1 MIRKKIRLYYWLTLA
16 FIEKYL
22 LYVSISFFVTSIAI
36 AFYIFFSKDII
47 QLLISDVHTVGV
59 QGVYT
64 LDNLPP
70 TVMKELTVPL
80 FSQKPDGS
88 FESELV
94 KSYSHDDKFT
104 KFEIVIYPDLV
115 FTDKTPFTSNEIGF
129 VFKDVK
135 VSRPDKTR
143 IVYELQKSF
152 PPFLSYLTQPV
163 HTTNPFRGIKGDYI
177 ITQVRYVPSNDRLEK
192 IVLTPLVVGKPKL
205 VFKFYR
211 SDADLVTA
219 YKLHEIDEFTTTG
232 SVALDTFKPWA
243 NTVVTKLS
251 DYSRVVTLFFNLKQ
265 TLLSEKDMRLAL
277 YGSIPVKL
285 LEESGNIAVS
295 PVSPLS
301 PNYDPSIPR
310 IAENPEV
317 NKNILKRFF
326 SQASES
332 AKLKL
337 STSIEFIN
345 LAHTIKDIIESA
357 GGSCTV
363 DITGLQPGERSDMT
377 LGMWNIPSDV
387 NQYFVWH
394 SSQKARSNIT
404 QYDNKKVD
412 KLLEEYRATDSAK
425 LQKEDLGEF
434 QITLV
439 ADAPA
444 VFLYY
449 PYTYTISRKK

>member
-1 MIRKKIRLYYWLTLA
+1 MIRKKLRLYYWLVLA

-22 LYVSISFFVTSIAI
+22 LYVSISFFITSIAI
-36 AFYIFFSKDII
+36 ALYIFFSKDII
-47 QLLISDVHTVGV
+47 QLLISDVHTIGIR
-59 QGVYT
+59 GVYT

-70 TVMKELTVPL
+70 AVMKNVTVPL
-80 FSQKPDGS
+80 FAQKPDGS

-94 KSYSHDDKFT
+94 RSYSHDKEFT
-104 KFEIVIYPDLV
+104 KFEIVIHPDLV
-115 FTDKTPFTSNEIGF
+115 FTDRTPFTSKEIGF

-135 VSRPDKTR
+135 ITRPDKTR

-152 PPFLSYLTQPV
+152 PPFLSYLSQPV
-163 HTTNPFRGIKGDYI
+163 YTTNPFRGIKGDYI
-177 ITQVRYVPSNDRLEK
+177 ITQLRYVPSNDRLEK
-192 IVLTPLVVGKPKL
+192 VVLTPLVVGKPKL
-205 VFKFYR
+205 VYKFFR
-211 SDADLVTA
+211 TDADLVTA

-232 SVALDTFKPWA
+232 SVALETFKSWT
-243 NTVVTKLS
+243 NTIVTKLS
-251 DYSRVVTLFFNLKQ
+251 DYSRVVTLFFNLEQ
-265 TLLSEKDMRLAL
+265 DLLKEKDLRLAL

-301 PNYDPSIPR
+301 PNYDPTIPR

-317 NKNILKRFF
+317 NKNILKRYF

-332 AKLKL
+332 AKFKL

-345 LAHTIKDIIESA
+345 LAHTIKDIIGSA
-357 GGSCTV
+357 GGNCTV
-363 DITGLQPGERSDMT
+363 DITGLQPGERSEMT

-394 SSQKARSNIT
+394 SSQKQRSNIT

-412 KLLEEYRATDSAK
+412 KLLESFRATDSAS
-425 LQKEDLGEF
+425 LQRENLVDF
-434 QITLV
+434 QNTLV
-439 ADAPA
+439 DDAPA

-449 PYTYTISRKK
+449 PYTYTIARKK